1 MHISSESWWIL
12 FGSTYVPLPQTHAGT
27 LPPVNITGTSITN
40 FKVNIITVK
49 VSIRAIPDGMVRV
62 IIGYHRLDLGQAVVG
77 QYVNRARERSTTFS
91 SLLPGA
97 KYRITIWGLGGGSDH
112 IRSRSPAV
120 VEVATNQQ
128 SELTRTT
135 VTVQ

>member
-1 MHISSESWWIL
+1 MYLRQSPFKL
-12 FGSTYVPLPQTHAGT
+12 FTGT
-27 LPPVNITGTSITN
+27 LPPVTITGTSSTANSIT
-40 FKVNIITVK
+40 VNIGT
-49 VSIRAIPDGMVRV
+49 IPDGVERV